1 MAFYTDT
8 SLWLAFSGLVG
19 LCVGSLLNVVIYRLP
34 LMMQQEETTFVMD
47 YLTRHTSAV
56 PTPAGKSIFPD
67 KNRAALNLFLP
78 RSHCPNC
85 KHTVACY
92 DNIPLLGWLL
102 LAGRCRHCRQVIGW
116 AYPAVELAM
125 AVIATLLAC
134 CLPPGADWV
143 MMMVF
148 SALLLSLAIIDFR
161 HQILPDIL
169 TLTLLWCGLFWHW
182 LEQRDFLGDA
192 VLGAIA
198 GYLVLWLLYWSLRL
212 MTAKEGL
219 GYGDFKLLAALGA
232 WLGWQKLPEILL
244 IASTATLFVIL
255 LFAKK
260 RADSWSQPQ
269 PFGPGLC
276 VAGAICLI
284 LQLK

>member
-47 YLTRHTSAV
+47 YLTRHPSAV

-67 KNRAALNLFLP
+67 KNRAVLNLFLP

-102 LAGRCRHCRQVIGW
+102 LAGRCRYCRQAIGW

-134 CLPPGADWV
+134 YLPPGADWV
-143 MMMVF
+143 MMMVS

-212 MTAKEGL
+212 MTGKEGL

-260 RADSWSQPQ
+260 RANSWSQPQ